1 MQAQCCLVAVNS
13 LADAFTIFRPQP
25 PQHEIRPIV
34 LGKFGKTVNSTMF
47 SNPVS
52 RLYVVGM
59 CILCIARSFGLLRSE
74 EARLRFRKLVES
86 PSAFFTLLGH
96 AQYYNYF
103 EVLCNIS
110 CLNYRFSCLSRR

>member
-47 SNPVS
+47 SNPVC

-86 PSAFFTLLGH
+86 PA
-96 AQYYNYF
+96 
-103 EVLCNIS
+103 
-110 CLNYRFSCLSRR
+110 LSLRCWVMHNTTTILRCCATSLV